1 MNHRFVSGSIW
12 MNPIGYPCLHHHSGT
27 IASPRRKEKKCAN
40 TDVSTGNPT
49 SASYFSWHQ
58 RYISTCFVP
67 LMSALARLRSE
78 DLIGFRSRK
87 ITTLIRLTIYTNRI
101 SSSSFSFPVDLYEG
115 LVLQGRDVW
124 QPNRDRLHP
133 RSNKR
138 QQRIHVLPTCGQYS
152 LTFFVFVLQLPW

>member
-1 MNHRFVSGSIW
+1 MSLGASLNHRFVSGLIW
-12 MNPIGYPCLHHHSGT
+12 MNPIGYPCLHHSGT

-40 TDVSTGNPT
+40 TDVSKGNPT
-49 SASYFSWHQ
+49 SARYFPWHQ

-87 ITTLIRLTIYTNRI
+87 IITLIRLTIHTNII

-115 LVLQGRDVW
+115 LVLRE
-124 QPNRDRLHP
+124 RRLAA
-133 RSNKR
+133 KR
-138 QQRIHVLPTCGQYS
+138 KPPASVK
-152 LTFFVFVLQLPW
+152 